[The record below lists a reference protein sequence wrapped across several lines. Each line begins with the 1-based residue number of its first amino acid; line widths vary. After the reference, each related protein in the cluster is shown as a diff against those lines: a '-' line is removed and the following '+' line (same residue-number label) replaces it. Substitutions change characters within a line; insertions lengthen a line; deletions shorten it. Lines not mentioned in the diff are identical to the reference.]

1 MTPIQLITFAK
12 SRVEKIGRASGVSVI
27 GTAEGDNSR
36 DYDSEIYQSHGLVS
50 RPSGKTRGIR
60 IRIGNLAFV
69 IASYTY
75 GIEPPAN
82 EGATKLYSTD
92 AGGVEKASMLLDNDG
107 AIKEKA
113 ASIDIEATGAIK
125 EKGASVTVEATG
137 SNKQSGLTVELNGA
151 TKVFVT
157 GAELQAALTASDG
170 MINTEFGKIAIL
182 LNGLLGPGSYTP
194 TPVVTTI
201 TSAFTTTVKTGG

>member
-75 GIEPPAN
+75 GIEPPEN
-82 EGATKLYSTD
+82 EGACKVYSTD
-92 AGGVEKASMLLDNDG
+92 ASGTEKASHLLDSNGKHTFNNGEDFAVRYSKLETAFNKLKSDYNTFVSTVYGTHTHVVSG
-107 AIKEKA
+107 AA
-113 ASIDIEATGAIK
+113 DPS
-125 EKGASVTVEATG
+125 SHV
-137 SNKQSGLTVELNGA
+137 
-151 TKVFVT
+151 VT
-157 GAELQAALTASDG
+157 GTAAATTAQGTASTAD
-170 MINTEFGKIAIL
+170 ITPAKVEEIL
-182 LNGLLGPGSYTP
+182 IP
-194 TPVVTTI
+194 
-201 TSAFTTTVKTGG
+201 

>member
-12 SRVEKIGRASGVSVI
+12 SRVEKIGRASGVSVV

-36 DYDSEIYQSHGLVS
+36 DYDSEIYQSHGIVS

-75 GIEPPAN
+75 GVEPPEN

-92 AGGVEKASMLLDNDG
+92 ASGTEKASHLLDSNGKHTFNNGTDFAVRFSALETAFNELKG
-107 AIKEKA
+107 KYNALVTA
-113 ASIDIEATGAIK
+113 YNAHVHTGVTTGS
-125 EKGASVTVEATG
+125 GASGTTVSAG
-137 SNKQSGLTVELNGA
+137 
-151 TKVFVT
+151 
-157 GAELQAALTASDG
+157 TASTAD
-170 MINTEFGKIAIL
+170 ISTAKVEEIL
-182 LNGLLGPGSYTP
+182 IP
-194 TPVVTTI
+194 
-201 TSAFTTTVKTGG
+201 

>member
-82 EGATKLYSTD
+82 EGACKVYATD
-92 AGGVEKASMLLDNDG
+92 ASGT
-107 AIKEKA
+107 EKA
-113 ASIDIEATGAIK
+113 ALVID
-125 EKGASVTVEATG
+125 
-137 SNKQSGLTVELNGA
+137 
-151 TKVFVT
+151 
-157 GAELQAALTASDG
+157 SDG
-170 MINTEFGKIAIL
+170 KTSLSNDADDLAKCIDDLITELKSIKTHGSPTNHTLSASNVANLTTLATRFKSIL
-182 LNGLLGPGSYTP
+182 KE
-194 TPVVTTI
+194 
-201 TSAFTTTVKTGG
+201 A